1 MKERFF
7 KRPRFIVFLCAMVLC
22 TVVDA
27 GRHYPRFIE
36 TVFPIE
42 SMSALKGQMFSVFS
56 SPRFSFAEMLIVAAA
71 VYAVCAVIYLIVRF
85 IKSRRKGRFFV
96 NYIVFLL
103 ALIFVLRLF
112 FLVFCGVDYGRTPIK
127 EHMELDTRPQS
138 AQVLFDTALYIQG
151 QLNEAA
157 DAVARDQKG
166 AFTPSR
172 SARELTAASQ
182 EVFGTYADHIYFLH
196 GSYTVPKT
204 VELSEVMNYL
214 LISGFYF
221 PYTGE
226 ANVNVREGRL
236 YFPFTACH
244 EKAHQYGVM
253 REDEASFL
261 AFLACMESTDEDFRY
276 SALVKAYQVLS
287 NRLYYTNLNKYY
299 ELSKTLDKRVALD
312 IQLYREHTIKYVGKA
327 SDFAEHANDTYLKS
341 QGQETGTA
349 SYGELADLIIAWYL
363 KTSGVEVS

>member
-7 KRPRFIVFLCAMVLC
+7 KRPRFIVFIFSMVLC
-22 TVVDA
+22 TVIDA
-27 GRHYPRFIE
+27 GRHYTRFTE
-36 TVFPIE
+36 TIFPLE
-42 SMSALKGQMFSVFS
+42 RMAELKGRMFSVFS
-56 SPRFSFAEMLIVAAA
+56 NPKLCFAEMFIIAAA
-71 VYAVCAVIYLIVRF
+71 VFAVCAVIYLIVRF
-85 IKSRRKGRFFV
+85 IRVRRKGRFFV

-103 ALIFVLRLF
+103 ALVLVIRLF
-112 FLVFCGVDYGRTPIK
+112 FLVFCGVDYARTPIK
-127 EHMELDTRPQS
+127 EQMGLDTRPQS

-151 QLNEAA
+151 ELNAAA
-157 DAVARDQKG
+157 DTVARDQKG

-182 EVFGTYADHIYFLH
+182 EVFETYADHIYFLH
-196 GSYTVPKT
+196 GHYTTPKT
-204 VELSEVMNYL
+204 VELSELMNYL

-226 ANVNVREGRL
+226 ANVNVRDGRL
-236 YFPFTACH
+236 YFPYTACH

-299 ELSKTLDKRVALD
+299 ELSKTLDKRVAFD

-327 SDFAEHANDTYLKS
+327 SDFSESVNDTYLKS
-341 QGQETGTA
+341 QGQENGTA
-349 SYGELADLIIAWYL
+349 SYGELADLLIAWYL
-363 KTSGVEVS
+363 KTQVVMAS